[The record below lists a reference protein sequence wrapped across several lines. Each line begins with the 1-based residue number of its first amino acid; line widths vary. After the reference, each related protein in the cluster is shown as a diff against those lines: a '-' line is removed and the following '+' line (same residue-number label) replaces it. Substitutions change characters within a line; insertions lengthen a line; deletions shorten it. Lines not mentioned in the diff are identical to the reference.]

1 MEKETIRQAIFN
13 MLARNEETVK
23 EAENTEAT
31 GLKAEYAYKYGML
44 KARLDWLNMDLEIIL
59 QLLND

>member
-13 MLARNEETVK
+13 MLARNEETIK
-23 EAENTEAT
+23 EAEIEKE
-31 GLKAEYAYKYGML
+31 GLRSGYAYKYGWV
-44 KARLDWLNMDLEIIL
+44 KGRLDSVNMELEIIL

>member
-13 MLARNEETVK
+13 MLARNEETIN
-23 EAENTEAT
+23 EAEAAKE
-31 GLKAEYAYKYGML
+31 GLQSGYAYKYGRV
-44 KARLDWLNMDLEIIL
+44 KGRLESMNMELEIIL

>member
-13 MLARNEETVK
+13 MLARNEETLK
-23 EAENTEAT
+23 EAESEHKNRNF
-31 GLKAEYAYKYGML
+31 AYKYGML
-44 KARLDWLNMDLEIIL
+44 KGRLDSINMDLEIIL